1 MSFIKDAEEILSSMN
16 AAQNSTKETYAKV
29 IETSNA
35 GLISGLEDAAKES
48 IAEAQ
53 SAQLKDDLQ

>member
-1 MSFIKDAEEILSSMN
+1 MN
-16 AAQNSTKETYAKV
+16 VAQISAKETYAKV
-29 IETSNA
+29 IETSKA

-48 IAEAQ
+48 IAETQ